1 MNQQFEFIEEK
12 QGIASFKL
20 KSNGLKILL
29 QKDDTAPVV
38 GFQITYHVGSRHEAT
53 GHTGAT
59 HLLEHLMFKGS
70 KNFNKQLGNNI
81 DRMENVGA
89 QLNATTWMDRTN
101 YYMVLPKEHL
111 SKIVAIEADRM
122 RGAFIDEQD
131 RQLEM
136 TVVRNEFEQ
145 GENDPSG
152 ALYKHILA
160 TVFQAHPYH
169 HDTIGWRSDI
179 ENVSIER
186 LKQFYRDFY
195 WPDNATLTVVGDFE
209 NDEVLSLIE
218 QNFGHIEPSGQENI
232 GHIYTQEPKQ
242 EGERRFILKRP
253 APGQTGMVAMAWRVP
268 AGLEEDHLRLRVIA
282 SILGEGK
289 SSRLYRALVD
299 KGLALS
305 VYVYDFPSYDPGLM
319 TIFVTLAPG
328 VSHQTVE
335 EAVTEVIETA
345 KNTGVLDEELQRV
358 RRAVKVCQA
367 FRQDSIGSR
376 LSGLNEAIAIGD
388 WKYEADFVERFCAV
402 EAKECVRVLKT
413 YIHEDARTTG
423 YFIPQ
428 GESL

>member
-1 MNQQFEFIEEK
+1 MNKSFEFIEEK
-12 QGIASFKL
+12 HGIACYQL
-20 KSNGLKILL
+20 RRNGLNILL
-29 QKDDTAPVV
+29 EKDQTVPVV

-53 GHTGAT
+53 GYTGAT

-111 SKIVAIEADRM
+111 PEIVAIEADRM

-169 HDTIGWRSDI
+169 HDTIGWQSDI

-186 LKQFYRDFY
+186 LRQFYHDFY

-209 NDEVLSLIE
+209 TEAVLGLID
-218 QNFGHIEPSGQENI
+218 QHFGHILPSGRDDI

-242 EGERRFILKRP
+242 EGERRFVLKRP
-253 APGQTGMVAMAWRVP
+253 APGQTGIVAIAWRVP
-268 AGLEEDHLRLRVIA
+268 AGLDQDHLRLRVMA

-299 KGLALS
+299 TGLALS
-305 VYVYDFPSYDPGLM
+305 VYLFDFPNFDPGLM

-328 VSHQTVE
+328 VAHHVVE
-335 EAVTEVIETA
+335 KAVIGVIELVKTQ
-345 KNTGVLDEELQRV
+345 GVLDEELQRV
-358 RRAVKVCQA
+358 RRAVKVSHA

-376 LSGLNEAIAIGD
+376 LSGINEAIAIGD
-388 WKYEADFVERFCAV
+388 WKYEAEFVERFCAID
-402 EAKECVRVLKT
+402 AASCVQALKT
-413 YIHEDARTTG
+413 YMHEDAQTVG
-423 YFIPQ
+423 YFIAQ
-428 GESL
+428 GEGL

>member
-1 MNQQFEFIEEK
+1 MSQQFEFIEEK
-12 QGIASFKL
+12 HGIASYQL
-20 KSNGLKILL
+20 KSNGLKVLL
-29 QKDDTAPVV
+29 QKDETAPVV

-53 GHTGAT
+53 GYTGAT

-89 QLNATTWMDRTN
+89 QLNATTWGDRTN

-111 SKIVAIEADRM
+111 PQIVAIEADRM
-122 RGAFIDEQD
+122 RGAFINEED

-186 LKQFYRDFY
+186 LKQFYHDFY

-209 NDEVLSLIE
+209 DEQVLSLID
-218 QNFGHIEPSGQENI
+218 QHFGKIQSSGKQNI

-253 APGQTGMVAMAWRVP
+253 APGQSGMVAMAWPVP
-268 AGLEEDHLRLRVIA
+268 AGLKSDHLNLRVMA
-282 SILGEGK
+282 SVLGEGK
-289 SSRLYRALVD
+289 SSRLSRALVD
-299 KGLALS
+299 QGLALS
-305 VYVYDFPSYDPGLM
+305 VYVYDFPSFDPGLM

-328 VSHQTVE
+328 VTHQAVE
-335 EAVTEVIETA
+335 KVVIDVIEAA
-345 KNTGVLDEELQRV
+345 KSSGILDEELQRV
-358 RRAVKVCQA
+358 RRSVKVSHA

-388 WKYEADFVERFCAV
+388 WKYEADFVERFCSVSASDCLQ
-402 EAKECVRVLKT
+402 ALKA
-413 YIHEDARTTG
+413 YVHEDACTVG

-428 GESL
+428 GE